1 MALLL
6 CAGVFAQAAEA
17 QGTLTPVK
25 ARITDEAIAK
35 DYATFDGWRERL
47 DTLPVSDAA
56 IAIYARAKARAWL
69 DFAEEEYTDD
79 DRSALPAQALAEAA
93 MLITALERGTVVAAA
108 ASVSFEGLTAQ
119 RSSGYADLA
128 AEATTWRTDGT
139 LARRPAE
146 LGVFEVELVR
156 GERRESNATYC
167 RPRPH
172 QREAQRL
179 AAILRS
185 AQSVTVE
192 VAEAMSAAP
201 GVSEVS
207 PVAQTTPTAPMPRA
221 DASAATA
228 SASAPSSITSAPA
241 SPVAAA
247 PTIPTRVHFAFD
259 RAFLSRPTRVVL
271 DEILGALLADP
282 SLLVALQGHTDTRGT
297 AAYNVD
303 LGRRRVR
310 AVEAYLLAHG
320 IARSRITS
328 TATLGE
334 TQPGLE
340 VRGDLRTTARNR
352 RVALTLTDEAG
363 RMVPGVAQETDM
375 QLERA
380 RRRP

>member
-1 MALLL
+1 
-6 CAGVFAQAAEA
+6 
-17 QGTLTPVK
+17 
-25 ARITDEAIAK
+25 
-35 DYATFDGWRERL
+35 
-47 DTLPVSDAA
+47 
-56 IAIYARAKARAWL
+56 
-69 DFAEEEYTDD
+69 
-79 DRSALPAQALAEAA
+79 
-93 MLITALERGTVVAAA
+93 
-108 ASVSFEGLTAQ
+108 
-119 RSSGYADLA
+119 
-128 AEATTWRTDGT
+128 
-139 LARRPAE
+139 
-146 LGVFEVELVR
+146 
-156 GERRESNATYC
+156 
-167 RPRPH
+167 
-172 QREAQRL
+172 
-179 AAILRS
+179 
-185 AQSVTVE
+185 
-192 VAEAMSAAP
+192 
-201 GVSEVS
+201 
-207 PVAQTTPTAPMPRA
+207 
-221 DASAATA
+221 
-228 SASAPSSITSAPA
+228 
-241 SPVAAA
+241 
-247 PTIPTRVHFAFD
+247 VHFAFD

-363 RMVPGVAQETDM
+363 RTVPGVAQETDM